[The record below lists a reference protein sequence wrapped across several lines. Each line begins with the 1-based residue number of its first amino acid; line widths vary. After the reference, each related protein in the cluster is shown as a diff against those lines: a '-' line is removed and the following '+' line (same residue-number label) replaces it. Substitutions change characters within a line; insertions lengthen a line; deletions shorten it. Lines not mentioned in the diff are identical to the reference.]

1 MPAGSLDSLI
11 VSPADFE
18 TYNGHRQVHSFELPR
33 PSDDPSTTPVDPKAS
48 AQDIVD
54 WLNQPCRPRSE
65 RDRGTMKIVLL
76 QTRNQSTSKKAP
88 SLSSPPPAY
97 FPYPLSS
104 AHHNNETHTRRQKD
118 VDFVLD
124 VLRGMDLPLASFGS
138 YLRGHITFVCIPAS
152 YTTGPYDDDDD
163 DNASTVASKCTKYY
177 CSGTSWAITWSYCP
191 SLKHTAAVM
200 WHREGDGD
208 QRKAEVLADLVRLQ
222 SHHLAH
228 PMLLGFVK
236 TKISLSFT
244 FDMLDDMN
252 RETLELEQAIGFPT
266 WNWVLD
272 RIEPGRGVGDAQDQA
287 VEGFNVLSGKLTNIR
302 FRLRTFQQQIK
313 FISRCNA
320 GYRLSLDPESPNF
333 EALLRECDEL
343 QLYMDVMWDYTFVHL
358 FDADS
363 LGERLQNAMNSVFQ
377 LTTQRDSRASLAIA
391 DINNE
396 LAWQGRN
403 NNTAMMTIAFISL
416 LFLPGTFV
424 ASFFQTPIFNFPS
437 SSTENEGGGGG
448 VIVTRPFWIYWTVS
462 GALTLGLGMGWM
474 KYLRRRREMDRRDRE
489 FERTRFRERIRRR
502 GGGGGGGLASSFIL
516 ERSSSTGRGVK
527 VVGIESVNGGPGSSL
542 RKHGHSGMAMMQECG
557 LFSSVRRNHRTTS
570 IDNKVRRKRGTVGGG
585 GGMTMEWSGAEQ
597 NSTITNDHNARFP
610 TRTNTEL
617 GIGLTAATCA
627 GEYGPDDEVK
637 MYDTTHSTRTW

>member
-33 PSDDPSTTPVDPKAS
+33 PWDDPSTTPVDPKAP

-152 YTTGPYDDDDD
+152 YTTGPYDDDDDD

-343 QLYMDVMWDYTFVHL
+343 QLYMDVMWDYTFV
-358 FDADS
+358 
-363 LGERLQNAMNSVFQ
+363 Q
-377 LTTQRDSRASLAIA
+377 
-391 DINNE
+391 
-396 LAWQGRN
+396 
-403 NNTAMMTIAFISL
+403 
-416 LFLPGTFV
+416 
-424 ASFFQTPIFNFPS
+424 
-437 SSTENEGGGGG
+437 
-448 VIVTRPFWIYWTVS
+448 
-462 GALTLGLGMGWM
+462 
-474 KYLRRRREMDRRDRE
+474 
-489 FERTRFRERIRRR
+489 
-502 GGGGGGGLASSFIL
+502 
-516 ERSSSTGRGVK
+516 
-527 VVGIESVNGGPGSSL
+527 
-542 RKHGHSGMAMMQECG
+542 
-557 LFSSVRRNHRTTS
+557 
-570 IDNKVRRKRGTVGGG
+570 
-585 GGMTMEWSGAEQ
+585 
-597 NSTITNDHNARFP
+597 
-610 TRTNTEL
+610 
-617 GIGLTAATCA
+617 
-627 GEYGPDDEVK
+627 
-637 MYDTTHSTRTW
+637 